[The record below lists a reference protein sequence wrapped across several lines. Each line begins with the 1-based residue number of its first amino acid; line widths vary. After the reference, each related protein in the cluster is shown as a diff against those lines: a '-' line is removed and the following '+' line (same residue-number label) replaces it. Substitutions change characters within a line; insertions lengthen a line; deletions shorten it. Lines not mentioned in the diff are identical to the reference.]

1 MTKSVSAERWVC
13 NEWLGCAENKTKAV
27 LKKYVVMSVGWMCVK
42 MNEDIAE
49 IIAAEILKRFGKY
62 VS

>member
-1 MTKSVSAERWVC
+1 MGDLV
-13 NEWLGCAENKTKAV
+13 V
-27 LKKYVVMSVGWMCVK
+27 LRIKDVKKKYFVMSVK

-62 VS
+62 V